1 MRSRA
6 LYAKWFDRRQVD
18 PGAAGA
24 RPRAVN
30 LGGGWADGVRRWSSS
45 ARTSTCKAFSA
56 RQASSSTR
64 RFPEARQA
72 TPPATTL
79 RPCAAPPVP
88 ASSLAAA
95 ERVVRGIR
103 RRVVH
108 RDTVVRSM
116 CAARSQRRCGVER
129 WSSE

>member
-6 LYAKWFDRRQVD
+6 LHAKWFDGRQVD

-24 RPRAVN
+24 GPRAMN
-30 LGGGWADGVRRWSSS
+30 LGGGWADGVGRWSSS
-45 ARTSTCKAFSA
+45 AGASTWKAFST
-56 RQASSSTR
+56 RQASSRTR
-64 RFPEARQA
+64 RLPKACQA
-72 TPPATTL
+72 SSPATAL
-79 RPCAAPPVP
+79 RSCAAPPLP
-88 ASSLAAA
+88 TSSFAAA
-95 ERVVRGIR
+95 KRVVRSIR

-108 RDTVVRSM
+108 RDTAVRSV